1 MTDAKGAGLSEDSA
15 TDFQGVTEL
24 AGEAVSEEQILRM
37 HHRYMWAATYC
48 RDRDAV
54 EAACGSGSGL
64 GLVGRVARTLEAGDY
79 SAPILERARRHYR
92 DRFPLRQ
99 FDAQAMPFPDASK
112 DAVILFE
119 AIYYLPDASRF
130 LAECRRVLR
139 PGGLVLIATANKDL
153 SDFNPSP
160 HSHTY
165 YGVPELT
172 ALFRT
177 EGFGAECFG
186 YLPIDTLSLRQQVLR
201 PVKRLAVNLGLM
213 PRTMAGKRLLK
224 RLVFG
229 RQRPMP
235 NEIEEAL
242 NVYTPPVSLA
252 GDLPDHR
259 HKVVYCVA
267 TLPS

>member
-1 MTDAKGAGLSEDSA
+1 MTDAKRADLSEASA

-24 AGEAVSEEQILRM
+24 AGEAVSEEQVLRM

-48 RDRDAV
+48 RDRDTV

-64 GLVGRVARTLEAGDY
+64 GMVGRVARTLEAGDY
-79 SAPILERARRHYR
+79 SAPILERARSHYR

-119 AIYYLPDASRF
+119 ALYYLPDAPRF
-130 LAECRRVLR
+130 VADCRRVLR
-139 PGGLVLIATANKDL
+139 PGGVVLVATANKDL

-160 HSHTY
+160 HSYTY
-165 YGVPELT
+165 FGVKELT
-172 ALFRT
+172 ALFRAG
-177 EGFGAECFG
+177 GFSAECFG
-186 YLPIDTLSLRQQVLR
+186 YLPIEAVSLRQKLLR
-201 PVKRLAVNLGLM
+201 PVKRLAVDLGLM
-213 PRTMAGKRLLK
+213 PKTMAGKRLLK

-242 NVYTPPVSLA
+242 HVYTPPVSLA
-252 GDLPDHR
+252 SDRPDR
-259 HKVVYCVA
+259 GHKVVYCVA